1 MLQTENLDQ
10 ILASWSMLL
19 SELYIGQ
26 ASVTLQW
33 HNMAHDKSAMWIF
46 LESPNVGNT
55 KADGFVGCLSSRS
68 LSKPVGY
75 ATGVLYLT
83 MQSTE
88 THQGAQQL

>member
-26 ASVTLQW
+26 ASVTLRW

-46 LESPNVGNT
+46 LESPNVVKYKGRWI
-55 KADGFVGCLSSRS
+55 CRLSE
-68 LSKPVGY
+68 LQKPF
-75 ATGVLYLT
+75 
-83 MQSTE
+83 
-88 THQGAQQL
+88 